1 MITEYEISLAQGAD
15 ALAISELSRDA
26 VEYDLSWRWTRE
38 RVLRNMRNASTNA
51 VVARRGDNLLGFAIM
66 KYGDDEAHI
75 VLFAVQVAQRRS
87 GLGTALLSWLEATA
101 RIAGIR
107 TIRLEARSGNQAA
120 RSFYRRHGFAEE
132 SFAPGY
138 YEGVEDAVRMVKGL
152 GAEPGP

>member
-51 VVARRGDNLLGFAIM
+51 VVARRGGSLLGFAIM

-101 RIAGIR
+101 RVAGIH
-107 TIRLEARSGNQAA
+107 TIRLEARSGNMAA
-120 RSFYRRHGFAEE
+120 RSFYRSHGFTEE
-132 SFAPGY
+132 GFGPGY
-138 YEGVEDAVRMVKGL
+138 YEGVEDAIRMVKKL
-152 GAEPGP
+152 GPEPAR